1 MPRLHAAWDVTG
13 DGRTVIKGG
22 YGRFAALRQP
32 NATTAVDPNKSV
44 VTTYVWRDL
53 NGNRNYDAGEVN
65 LDPNGPD
72 FVANNAGV
80 GVINPD
86 QKPDISNEYSLSLER
101 QVGRDMGV
109 RFTGLYS
116 NDVNVTMTPNTK
128 IPYEAY
134 TIPVTRPDP
143 GPDGLVG
150 NADDT
155 GTMFHVPGN
164 IRPA

>member
-86 QKPDISNEYSLSLER
+86 QKPDISNELLAVPRAAGGPGHGRSLHGPLLE
-101 QVGRDMGV
+101 
-109 RFTGLYS
+109 
-116 NDVNVTMTPNTK
+116 
-128 IPYEAY
+128 
-134 TIPVTRPDP
+134 
-143 GPDGLVG
+143 
-150 NADDT
+150 
-155 GTMFHVPGN
+155 
-164 IRPA
+164 